1 MIYCFGRYRNGK
13 LMAQGAKVTTAKN
26 IKEAEKIAKSL
37 FPGKEDRNSTYVLT
51 EKRRGEK

>member
-1 MIYCFGRYRNGK
+1 MIYCFDRYRNGK

-37 FPGKEDRNSTYVLT
+37 FPGKEDRSSTYVLT
-51 EKRRGEK
+51 DKRRGEK